1 MKIEDEEIIPGVLGL
16 LDFKMNIEALLKFC

>member
-16 LDFKMNIEALLKFC
+16 LDLMMNIETLLKFC